1 MSKVPLQPCRRILSV
16 AGSGVQALTV
26 KDDARERDRRCVVR
40 RDCPPPV
47 RGLRVQGSGFRV
59 QGSGF
64 RVQGSGFRV
73 QGSGFRVQGSGFRV
87 QGSGF
92 KFSGLGFMVY
102 VLWFRIS
109 GLRFRVSTR
118 PLGSSRSGPS
128 LARCPAIDSI

>member
-87 QGSGF
+87 QVFGSRVY
-92 KFSGLGFMVY
+92 GLCFMVSDFGFE
-102 VLWFRIS
+102 V
-109 GLRFRVSTR
+109 
-118 PLGSSRSGPS
+118 
-128 LARCPAIDSI
+128 